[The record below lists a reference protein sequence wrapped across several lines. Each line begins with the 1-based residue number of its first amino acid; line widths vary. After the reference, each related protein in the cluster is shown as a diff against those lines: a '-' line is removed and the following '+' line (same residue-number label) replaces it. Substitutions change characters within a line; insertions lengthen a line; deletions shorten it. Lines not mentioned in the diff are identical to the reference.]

1 MVAYLVQTGFA
12 ECTINTS
19 QPAGHSETEDADY
32 ILFNVSI
39 LSYCP
44 TSARLQTSIPEY
56 NTPHTITLSSVSSRH
71 IAGEV
76 KFPPGNSKFPGNFC
90 WCKFL
95 NVVPALL
102 ADTAVFKAF
111 IKKMLPPG
119 AIFELKIHQ
128 NA

>member
-19 QPAGHSETEDADY
+19 QPTGHSETEDADY

-56 NTPHTITLSSVSSRH
+56 NTPHTITISSVSSRH
-71 IAGEV
+71 MGGGEIPPW
-76 KFPPGNSKFPGNFC
+76 KFQIPPEISVGVNF
-90 WCKFL
+90 
-95 NVVPALL
+95 
-102 ADTAVFKAF
+102 
-111 IKKMLPPG
+111 
-119 AIFELKIHQ
+119 
-128 NA
+128 